1 MSKPYPVMPPM
12 MIGCWM
18 PSSFVTRVVITMFG
32 LGRGGVGW
40 LIDCCRWSFMG
51 LCKTILDEHFEAPM
65 V

>member
-40 LIDCCRWSFMG
+40 LIDCCRWSFMVY
-51 LCKTILDEHFEAPM
+51 IRQF
-65 V
+65 